1 MPEIKKKNVNKE
13 ITNSNVEQEILTSNL
28 DKVANYFT
36 ANQNLFNYAT
46 FRQVNGD
53 GSRLINRLRGIDNFD
68 VFYKIKNSVLSL
80 MRPKIR
86 LYKMLHEL
94 PGSNEIGSSDD
105 SKTTALRMPKYR
117 EIKFSDTAGVER
129 TATVQDYLKYES
141 TKPSW
146 RNVGLESF
154 SFSQDGRT
162 HGAIEQNIDCTLKL
176 TFKSLKDIQASPP
189 GEPPPEQG
197 GIRYVDL
204 ITWTAAKKSRLT
216 DTYNPKHYIIKVLI
230 GYTALDEDQ
239 LRSLNLSKPEVDAI
253 RNIERHNIIL
263 SLNLYDYQFDIKEN
277 GAVALTIRYRGAIET
292 TIASNQVNI
301 FQNIVRVGSSASSDA
316 LAISNSKEHPAAVLN
331 AQTTFR
337 SVMRALKKPSC
348 KDDKCKA
355 RTTLKEMIETPGFF
369 SDIFKE
375 EFATAGSGF
384 PAETGVQVSRR
395 LTQMLKDA
403 GVQTSILKV
412 IKTGKVYEFL
422 KKDDNAKKLQNR
434 MKEKVGFYKKEIYR
448 SFLSQ
453 IVDGNIGPDGHGSR
467 LFCAAAAARGVE
479 LLVTDSGGDAGL
491 TAGETK
497 KPIGDIKATEASTS
511 LTVPAFK
518 ILREGAGLLT
528 KKEINDVIK
537 SDSEFGT
544 ESSSKDKGTGDTE
557 KEKDKKFAPIV
568 SSDEDSFKFYFMF
581 LGDIVELACKN
592 AGLGRLD
599 LQSDSPVRNEGSLV
613 FNERSYYDENNV
625 DLDYPLKTARMLL
638 GPMEYMDSEDRV
650 RKINLAQMPI
660 SFNLFRSWFIKKV
673 IRSQRLQMSLGAFL
687 TSLIKDVVLPAL
699 GVGMSKNRRA
709 PRTRHNFVSL
719 TLPGKIS
726 VSGALEE
733 LLPKKQVLNTDD
745 TLFEQQYFTKV
756 NKMGYSSES
765 LIKNSFDYLLLH
777 ITTHEDITV
786 RTGDPVK
793 DLNDGIYHFNIGSD
807 VGILK
812 SMSFTR
818 VGVPGLAEA
827 RSMDNEIL
835 GTDRL
840 DQLKFP
846 YNTDLTLIGNS
857 LFVPGMFYYVN
868 PSLAGLGSV
877 EDSTS
882 LAYKMN
888 LGGYHLILKTTLTIN
903 ASRFETKVEGF
914 QQ

>member
-1 MPEIKKKNVNKE
+1 
-13 ITNSNVEQEILTSNL
+13 
-28 DKVANYFT
+28 
-36 ANQNLFNYAT
+36 
-46 FRQVNGD
+46 
-53 GSRLINRLRGIDNFD
+53 
-68 VFYKIKNSVLSL
+68 
-80 MRPKIR
+80 
-86 LYKMLHEL
+86 ML
-94 PGSNEIGSSDD
+94 
-105 SKTTALRMPKYR
+105 KA
-117 EIKFSDTAGVER
+117 
-129 TATVQDYLKYES
+129 
-141 TKPSW
+141 
-146 RNVGLESF
+146 
-154 SFSQDGRT
+154 
-162 HGAIEQNIDCTLKL
+162 
-176 TFKSLKDIQASPP
+176 QA
-189 GEPPPEQG
+189 
-197 GIRYVDL
+197 
-204 ITWTAAKKSRLT
+204 
-216 DTYNPKHYIIKVLI
+216 
-230 GYTALDEDQ
+230 
-239 LRSLNLSKPEVDAI
+239 
-253 RNIERHNIIL
+253 
-263 SLNLYDYQFDIKEN
+263 
-277 GAVALTIRYRGAIET
+277 
-292 TIASNQVNI
+292 
-301 FQNIVRVGSSASSDA
+301 
-316 LAISNSKEHPAAVLN
+316 
-331 AQTTFR
+331 TFR
-337 SVMRALKKPSC
+337 SVMRALRKPSC

-355 RTTLKEMIETPGFF
+355 RTTLKEMIEAPGFF

-375 EFATAGSGF
+375 EFAAAGAGF
-384 PAETGVQVSRR
+384 PAETGVRVDKER
-395 LTQMLKDA
+395 KN
-403 GVQTSILKV
+403 VLKV

-434 MKEKVGFYKKEIYR
+434 MKEKIGFYKKEIYR

-467 LFCAAAAARGVE
+467 LFCASASALGIQ
-479 LLVTDSGGDAGL
+479 LLVDDSNTDAGL

-497 KPIGDIKATEASTS
+497 KPISEISALADAAKGSA
-511 LTVPAFK
+511 VPAFK
-518 ILREGAGLLT
+518 ILREGSGLLT

-537 SDSEFGT
+537 SDSEFET
-544 ESSSKDKGTGDTE
+544 ESSSKDKDTGDTE

-638 GPMEYMDSEDRV
+638 GPMEYMDSGDRV

-687 TSLIKDVVLPAL
+687 TSLVKDVVLPAL

-719 TLPGKIS
+719 TLPGKRS
-726 VSGALEE
+726 ASGGLQE

-777 ITTHEDITV
+777 ITTHEDITE

-812 SMSFTR
+812 NMSFKR
-818 VGVPGLAEA
+818 VGIANLAEA

-835 GTDRL
+835 GTDSL

-888 LGGYHLILKTTLTIN
+888 LGGYHLVLKTTITIN
-903 ASRFETKVEGF
+903 ASRFETRVEGF